1 MNERDWRDLAK
12 VLTSGEMK
20 TWGVQDAST
29 HHLGIVLR
37 AMAQRCTEIAD
48 DRQAEAGNSL

>member
-12 VLTSGEMK
+12 VLTEGERR
-20 TWGVQDAST
+20 TWSVQDATT
-29 HHLGIVLR
+29 HHLGSVLR

-48 DRQAEAGNSL
+48 ERQAEAGNSL